1 MLRIKSKLVTLVIC
15 CFLAACD
22 ARIAKNKEPIF
33 NNFKPESKEYRSRLA
48 QYIMNKQEDFTYVFK
63 KYIDDETIEIII
75 SGNSF
80 AADCTVKVYDWKG
93 IEGIKEAKGGGYTH
107 AELEGL
113 QLEVQ
118 GLGSTNGETFI
129 YKDIN
134 YIID

>member
-1 MLRIKSKLVTLVIC
+1 MVLIVC

-22 ARIAKNKEPIF
+22 ARISKNNEPVF

-48 QYIMNKQEDFTYVFK
+48 QFIMNEQEELTYVFK
-63 KYIDDETIEIII
+63 KYIDDDTIEIIV

-80 AADCTVKVYDWKG
+80 VADCTVKVYDWKG
-93 IEGIKEAKGGGYTH
+93 IEGIKKAKGGGYSY
-107 AELEGL
+107 AELDGL

-118 GLGSTNGETFI
+118 GLGSSKGETFV

-134 YIID
+134 YIND